1 MLSIA
6 ICDDEKNICDYL
18 EQRTRKC
25 LAEYDLD
32 AQISAFGDGAELLGC
47 CKQDPATFDIIFLDI
62 KMKTIN
68 GVDCAKGLRD
78 EGVNSLI
85 VFVTSSAEYV
95 FSGYEAKAFRYIL
108 KTDLENAF
116 DHIFAECLGELKKQ
130 TTSLYTIQTPSLA
143 KKIPLDEILY
153 FESKLRLIK
162 VHTKNEEISFYG
174 KLDEIEKDLGQKD
187 FLRVHQSF
195 LVNAAKIK
203 SLTKEEAQLTS
214 GDVLPVS
221 KSRANAVREAYLW
234 SKR

>member
-18 EQRTRKC
+18 EKRTREC
-25 LAEYDLD
+25 LAKYDME
-32 AQISAFGDGAELLGC
+32 ARIGIFGDGTDLLGYC
-47 CKQDPATFDIIFLDI
+47 RQNPASFDIIFLDI
-62 KMKTIN
+62 KMRTIN

-108 KTDLENAF
+108 KTELENAF
-116 DHIFAECLGELKKQ
+116 DHIFSECLGELKKQ
-130 TTSLYTIQTPSLA
+130 TTDFYTIQTPSLA

-174 KLDEIEKDLGQKD
+174 KLDEIEKELDQKD
-187 FLRVHQSF
+187 FLRIHQSF
-195 LVNAAKIK
+195 LVNATKIK
-203 SLTKEEAQLTS
+203 SLTKEETVLNS
-214 GDVLPVS
+214 GAILPVS

>member
-18 EQRTRKC
+18 EKRTRKC
-25 LAEYDLD
+25 LAGYDLE
-32 AQISAFGDGAELLGC
+32 AQISVFGDGGELLEC
-47 CKQDPATFDIIFLDI
+47 CKQDPTSFDIIFLDI

-78 EGVNSLI
+78 EGVDSLI

-95 FSGYEAKAFRYIL
+95 FSGYEARAFRYIL

-116 DHIFAECLGELKKQ
+116 DRIFGECLNELRKQ
-130 TTSLYTIQTPSLA
+130 TTDFYTVQTPSLA
-143 KKIPLDEILY
+143 KKIPLDDIMY
-153 FESKLRLIK
+153 FESKLRVIK
-162 VHTKNEEISFYG
+162 LHTKNEEIAFYG
-174 KLDEIEKDLGQKD
+174 KLDEIEKELGQKD

-195 LVNAAKIK
+195 LVNASKIK
-203 SLTKEEAQLTS
+203 SLTKEDAKLVSNVT
-214 GDVLPVS
+214 LPVS

>member
-32 AQISAFGDGAELLGC
+32 AQISAFGDGAELLEC

-116 DHIFAECLGELKKQ
+116 DRVFGECLSELKKQ
-130 TTSLYTIQTPSLA
+130 TTDFYAVETPSLA
-143 KKIPLDEILY
+143 KKIPLDDILY
-153 FESKLRLIK
+153 FESKLRVIK
-162 VHTKNEEISFYG
+162 LHTKNEEIAFYG
-174 KLDEIEKDLGQKD
+174 KLDEIEKELGHKD
-187 FLRVHQSF
+187 FLRIHQSF
-195 LVNAAKIK
+195 LVKASKIK
-203 SLTKEEAQLTS
+203 SLTKEDAKLVS
-214 GDVLPVS
+214 GVILPVS

>member
-18 EQRTRKC
+18 EKRTREC
-25 LAEYDLD
+25 LAKYDME
-32 AQISAFGDGAELLGC
+32 ARIGIFGDGTDLLEYC
-47 CKQDPATFDIIFLDI
+47 RHNP
-62 KMKTIN
+62 
-68 GVDCAKGLRD
+68 
-78 EGVNSLI
+78 
-85 VFVTSSAEYV
+85 VTSSAEYV

-108 KTDLENAF
+108 KTELENAF
-116 DHIFAECLGELKKQ
+116 DHIFGECLGELKKQ
-130 TTSLYTIQTPSLA
+130 TTDFYTIQTPSLA

-174 KLDEIEKDLGQKD
+174 KLDEIEKELDQKD
-187 FLRVHQSF
+187 FLRIHQSF
-195 LVNAAKIK
+195 LVNATKIK
-203 SLTKEEAQLTS
+203 SLTKEETVLNS
-214 GDVLPVS
+214 GAILPVS

>member
-18 EQRTRKC
+18 EKRTREC
-25 LAEYDLD
+25 LAQCDMD
-32 AQISAFGDGAELLGC
+32 AHISIFSDGVELLEC
-47 CKQDPATFDIIFLDI
+47 SKQDPTSFDIIFLDI

-116 DHIFAECLGELKKQ
+116 NHIFGECLGELKKH
-130 TTSLYTIQTPSLA
+130 TTDFYTIETPSLA
-143 KKIPLDEILY
+143 KKISLDEILY

-162 VHTKNEEISFYG
+162 LHTKNEEISFYG
-174 KLDEIEKDLGQKD
+174 KLDEIEKELEQKD
-187 FLRVHQSF
+187 FLRIHQSF
-195 LVNAAKIK
+195 LVNATKIK
-203 SLTKEEAQLTS
+203 SLTKEEAVLVS
-214 GDVLPVS
+214 GINLPVS

>member
-18 EQRTRKC
+18 EKRTREC
-25 LAEYDLD
+25 LAKYDMD
-32 AQISAFGDGAELLGC
+32 ARISVFGDGAELLEC
-47 CKQDPATFDIIFLDI
+47 CKQDPTSFDIIFLDI

-116 DHIFAECLGELKKQ
+116 DHIFGECLGELKKQ
-130 TTSLYTIQTPSLA
+130 TTSFYTIETPSLA
-143 KKIPLDEILY
+143 KKISLDEILY
-153 FESKLRLIK
+153 FESKLRVIK
-162 VHTKNEEISFYG
+162 LHTKNEEISFYG
-174 KLDEIEKDLGQKD
+174 KLDEIEKELEQKD
-187 FLRVHQSF
+187 FLRIHQSF
-195 LVNAAKIK
+195 LVNATKIK
-203 SLTKEEAQLTS
+203 LLTKEEAVLISDIT
-214 GDVLPVS
+214 LPVS